1 MKKID
6 YGFFVDG
13 LYHRANYYRSESHM
27 DTSAMPAATATGI
40 EGLSYSDTTAE
51 ANKDYFVR
59 FGSMK
64 NSIEKLSDE
73 VIVSTFPK
81 VPAENIVTLLNFEN
95 GLVDATGK
103 RIWTSSDAN
112 VAKVVDTNLLW
123 GSKALSILGTALGKY
138 IYTND
143 SADFWF
149 SNADF
154 GIEASLFLLSKNDF
168 HTILSQRQN
177 YGVQHSFCFYYFNGN
192 FVFEYSTNGSTV
204 ISVVAPFVLSVSKK
218 IDVQCIRLGSS
229 LQIAVDGVV
238 LIDHNIGTAILFN
251 SPERIVVG
259 QLNSSLNGGKFDG
272 YIDELRVTKG
282 FSPAVKVKRYP
293 F

>member
-6 YGFFVDG
+6 YGFSVDG
-13 LYHRANYYRSESHM
+13 LYHSANYYRSESHM
-27 DTSAMPAATATGI
+27 DTSAMPTATATGI

-103 RIWTSSDAN
+103 QTWTSSDVN
-112 VAKVVDTNLLW
+112 IAKVVDTNLLW

-138 IYTND
+138 IYAND
-143 SADFWF
+143 SDDFWF
-149 SNADF
+149 GNGDF
-154 GIEASLFLLSKNDF
+154 GIEASLYLSSNNDL
-168 HTILSQRQN
+168 HTILSQRAD
-177 YGVQHSFCFYYFNGN
+177 YGSSQSFCFYYFNGGLN
-192 FVFEYSTNGSTV
+192 FEYSTNGSTV
-204 ISVVAPFVLSVSKK
+204 ITVRALITLATNTKH
-218 IDVQCIRLGSS
+218 DVQCVRSGTS
-229 LQIAVDGVV
+229 LKIAVGGVE
-238 LIDHNIGTAILFN
+238 LINHNIGTASLFN
-251 SPERIVVG
+251 SNQRVVVG
-259 QLNSSLNGGKFDG
+259 QLNAILFGGYLNGH
-272 YIDELRVTKG
+272 IDELRVTKG
-282 FSPAVKVKRYP
+282 YAPPIKVKRYP

>member
-1 MKKID
+1 MSKKID
-6 YGFFVDG
+6 YNFNVDG
-13 LYHRANYYRSESHM
+13 LYHSANYYRSEVPM
-27 DTSAMPAATATGI
+27 NTEAMPVATATGI
-40 EGLSYSDTTAE
+40 EGLTYTDTTAQ

-59 FGSMK
+59 FGSVK
-64 NSIEKLSDE
+64 NGIEKLSDE

-81 VPAENIVTLLNFEN
+81 VPAENIVALLNFEN

-112 VAKVVDTNLLW
+112 VVDTNLLW